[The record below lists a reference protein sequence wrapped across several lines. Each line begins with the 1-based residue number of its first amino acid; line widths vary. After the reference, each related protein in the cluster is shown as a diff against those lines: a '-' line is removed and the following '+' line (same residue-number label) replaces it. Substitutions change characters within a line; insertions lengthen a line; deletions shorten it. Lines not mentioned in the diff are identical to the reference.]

1 MIASHPYLIDTTLRD
16 GEQAPGVSFTL
27 DEKLRIAALL
37 EETGIPELEVG
48 TPAMGDEEIKDIRA
62 IVGAGFRFKTLAWC
76 RAVKKD
82 IDAAIKCGTD
92 RINISFP
99 ASDIH
104 QMAMM
109 KDRRWVLQTIREMV
123 GYASGHFGF
132 IAVGVQDASRADEI
146 FLADMAHQ
154 AGHYG
159 ANRIRIADTVG
170 ISNPSS
176 ISDLI
181 KKISG
186 LFPGIDIE
194 FHGHNDLGLANAN
207 TLAALSSGATSASL
221 TVNGLGER
229 AGNAALEELIM
240 ALEISYKCDHGY
252 NTSSLGPLSALVSKA
267 SGRPVPAGKPVT
279 GGKALSHESGIH
291 TRFLMNDRNS
301 YQLIAAHQIGLK
313 EQGFV
318 FGKHSGRRT
327 LKDLL
332 EKQNIHCEEK
342 NLMQLLGEIR
352 QMACCKKKGLN
363 EQEVLDLAGRLLPF
377 KCQRHKLKDK

>member
-1 MIASHPYLIDTTLRD
+1 MITGRPYLIDTTLRD
-16 GEQAPGVSFTL
+16 GEQAPGVSFTR
-27 DEKLRIAALL
+27 DEKLRIAILL

-48 TPAMGDEEIKDIRA
+48 IPAMGHEEIEDIRA
-62 IVGAGFRFKTLAWC
+62 IAGAGFRFKTLAWC

-109 KDRRWVLQTIREMV
+109 KDRRWVLQTMKELV
-123 GYASGHFGF
+123 SFASGYFCF
-132 IAVGVQDASRADEI
+132 VAVGAQDATRADES
-146 FLADMAHQ
+146 FLADLVRQ
-154 AGHYG
+154 AAYCG
-159 ANRIRIADTVG
+159 AKRVRIADTVG
-170 ISNPSS
+170 FSNPGSVS
-176 ISDLI
+176 GLI
-181 KKISG
+181 KNIAD
-186 LFPGIDIE
+186 LATGIEIE

-207 TLAALSSGATSASL
+207 TLTALSSGATSASL

-240 ALEISYKCDHGY
+240 ALEVSYQCDHGY
-252 NTSSLGPLSALVSKA
+252 DTSTLGPLSALVSKA
-267 SGRPVPAGKPVT
+267 SGRPIPAGKPVT

-301 YQLIAAHQIGLK
+301 YQLIAARQIGLK

-318 FGKHSGRRT
+318 FGKHSGRSALR
-327 LKDLL
+327 DLL
-332 EKQNIHCEEK
+332 EQQNIHYEEK
-342 NLMQLLGEIR
+342 SLMQLLGEIR
-352 QMACCKKKGLN
+352 QIACKGKKGLH
-363 EQEVLDLAGRLLPF
+363 EQEVLDLARRLLSS
-377 KCQRHKLKDK
+377 KCSTSEI

>member
-1 MIASHPYLIDTTLRD
+1 MIAGHPYLIDTTLRD

-27 DEKLRIAALL
+27 DEKIRIAALL
-37 EETGIPELEVG
+37 EETGLPELEIG
-48 TPAMGDEEIKDIRA
+48 TPAMGNEEIADIRA
-62 IVGAGFRFKTLAWC
+62 IVRTGFRFKTLAWC

-109 KDRRWVLQTIREMV
+109 KDRRWVLQTMKGLI
-123 GYASGHFGF
+123 GYASGYFSF
-132 IAVGVQDASRADEI
+132 IAVGAQDATRADER
-146 FLADMAHQ
+146 FLAEMVHL
-154 AGHYG
+154 AGHCG
-159 ANRIRIADTVG
+159 ANRVRIADTVG

-176 ISDLI
+176 ISALI

-186 LFPGIDIE
+186 LFPGIEIE

-207 TLAALSSGATSASL
+207 TLTALASGATSASL

-229 AGNAALEELIM
+229 AGNTALEELIM

-252 NTSSLGPLSALVSKA
+252 NTSRLGPLSALVSKA

-291 TRFLMNDRNS
+291 TRFLMNDRSS
-301 YQLIAAHQIGLK
+301 YQLIAARQIGLQ
-313 EQGFV
+313 ETGFI
-318 FGKHSGRRT
+318 FGKHSGRAALR
-327 LKDLL
+327 DLL
-332 EKQNIHCEEK
+332 EKKAIALKEPELTLLLEK
-342 NLMQLLGEIR
+342 IR
-352 QMACCKKKGLN
+352 QKAGSEKKGLS
-363 EQEVLDLAGRLLPF
+363 EKEVLALA
-377 KCQRHKLKDK
+377 QRQFSNKIKNTRKL